1 MTAASLSLLKGG
13 KKNAGAAKAA
23 APAPEPEPE
32 PAPAPEP
39 ETAVMEAQMTATD
52 TTEEEATFDVDT
64 MDEPAID
71 AMVKEFGI
79 EVPETWGD
87 LNLNGKRKWLKDTFD
102 DTSGG
107 DAAETPSEAPAP
119 EAASEAPV
127 AEAPTEAV
135 AEPAPA
141 PEAEKAT
148 KGKGKGKGTAVAK
161 NTTKTGTVIAKG
173 DDVLS
178 DLVHEIETLKQPQ
191 ALGLVKELSEQTE
204 VTFFRLGGVLSR
216 IQANGWFQPYASFR
230 EFVEKE
236 HGLHYRKATY
246 WIGIYNDLAESGVP
260 WSKVSHLGWTK
271 LKEIAG
277 VIKPDNVDEWVK
289 IAEAQNTITLI
300 DTVKK
305 HLSKGSPTQIEDQS
319 SKTVTTKTFK
329 VHEGQK
335 EVIEAALDKARKE
348 VNTTVDTVALEHIC
362 GDFLSSITLEQ
373 RLKTLGIE
381 KAAAALEAAFPNA
394 TIEISLTEE
403 DGAADAA

>member
-23 APAPEPEPE
+23 ASAPEPEPE
-32 PAPAPEP
+32 TTPAPEP
-39 ETAVMEAQMTATD
+39 ETPVMEAQMTATD
-52 TTEEEATFDVDT
+52 TAEEEAATFDVDT
-64 MDEPAID
+64 MDEAAIE
-71 AMVKEFGI
+71 AMIKEFGI
-79 EVPETWGD
+79 EVPETWSD

-102 DTSGG
+102 DSGEAEAEAAP
-107 DAAETPSEAPAP
+107 DTPAAEP
-119 EAASEAPV
+119 EKAAEPEPV
-127 AEAPTEAV
+127 AEA
-135 AEPAPA
+135 AP
-141 PEAEKAT
+141 
-148 KGKGKGKGTAVAK
+148 KGKGKAKAKETGTAVAK
-161 NTTKTGTVIAKG
+161 NTAKTGTVSNKG
-173 DDVLS
+173 EDVLS

-204 VTFFRLGGVLSR
+204 VTFFKLGGVLSR

-300 DTVKK
+300 DTVKQHK
-305 HLSKGSPTQIEDQS
+305 AKGSQTQIEDQS

-335 EVIEAALDKARKE
+335 EVIEAALAKARNE
-348 VNTTVDTVALEHIC
+348 AGTTVDTVALEHIC
-362 GDFLSSITLEQ
+362 GDFLSTMTIEQ
-373 RLKTLGIE
+373 RLKALGIE
-381 KAAAALEAAFPNA
+381 KAAEALEKAFPNA
-394 TIEISLTEE
+394 TIEISLTEA
-403 DGAADAA
+403 DDAA